1 MTCSHGFAASK
12 KEDPPMSKKQAPSV
26 RLLNEL
32 MRTRDFQAL
41 LDLARPTFGNPM
53 ILSNG
58 SYSVIAITDEPD
70 IHDPRW
76 LEIVQTRGIPLG
88 VITFGGINEAYRCSL
103 DTCRPV
109 LDTSDSTAVPMLRKA
124 LAVGDHIL
132 GYLDSPLYC
141 GAAEDSD
148 IEFFDFVG
156 NLIALELQK
165 DQGRTSLP
173 DNMLDYFVYDLL
185 EGHLTDQQFIQARL
199 NFFHWDLLAQG
210 KVQIVSIQGRD
221 RDLEPDHTRF
231 RRLLDLFASAF
242 PLYKTFVYVDQ
253 LKMLCPVEES
263 LQMDRGFCQILEGL
277 LSQEGLVAG
286 VSPAGR

>member
-1 MTCSHGFAASK
+1 
-12 KEDPPMSKKQAPSV
+12 MSKKQAPSV

-41 LDLARPTFGNPM
+41 LDLAAPPLQPHDSVQRQLLGHA
-53 ILSNG
+53 LS
-58 SYSVIAITDEPD
+58 DEPD

-148 IEFFDFVG
+148 IEFST
-156 NLIALELQK
+156 L
-165 DQGRTSLP
+165 
-173 DNMLDYFVYDLL
+173 
-185 EGHLTDQQFIQARL
+185 
-199 NFFHWDLLAQG
+199 
-210 KVQIVSIQGRD
+210 
-221 RDLEPDHTRF
+221 
-231 RRLLDLFASAF
+231 
-242 PLYKTFVYVDQ
+242 
-253 LKMLCPVEES
+253 
-263 LQMDRGFCQILEGL
+263 
-277 LSQEGLVAG
+277 
-286 VSPAGR
+286 

>member
-1 MTCSHGFAASK
+1 
-12 KEDPPMSKKQAPSV
+12 MSKKQAPSV

-277 LSQEGLVAG
+277 LS
-286 VSPAGR
+286 

>member
-173 DNMLDYFVYDLL
+173 RQ
-185 EGHLTDQQFIQARL
+185 HA
-199 NFFHWDLLAQG
+199 
-210 KVQIVSIQGRD
+210 
-221 RDLEPDHTRF
+221 
-231 RRLLDLFASAF
+231 
-242 PLYKTFVYVDQ
+242 
-253 LKMLCPVEES
+253 
-263 LQMDRGFCQILEGL
+263 GL
-277 LSQEGLVAG
+277 LCL
-286 VSPAGR
+286 